1 MEIVPLKAWK
11 GYIIQLKFLSL
22 SEIVL
27 IRDREEDAHRHL
39 DCDLVAF
46 SVCQL
51 LLVLDLQRRYLYAS
65 LNSHHI

>member
-1 MEIVPLKAWK
+1 MEVIALKTWK
-11 GYIIQLKFLSL
+11 GYIIQVKFLSL
-22 SEIVL
+22 REIVL

-39 DCDLVAF
+39 DCDLVTF

-51 LLVLDLQRRYLYAS
+51 LLVLYLQRRYLYAS